1 MVDVVREPLLRDGL
15 LRLVTVV
22 LEPYLD
28 LKNGEMSIFI
38 FVLITIQLT
47 EYLILYHRLEL
58 RAW

>member
-1 MVDVVREPLLRDGL
+1 MVEHGVVDVVREPLLRDGL

-38 FVLITIQLT
+38 FVLITIQLK
-47 EYLILYHRLEL
+47 ECLILCYK
-58 RAW
+58 